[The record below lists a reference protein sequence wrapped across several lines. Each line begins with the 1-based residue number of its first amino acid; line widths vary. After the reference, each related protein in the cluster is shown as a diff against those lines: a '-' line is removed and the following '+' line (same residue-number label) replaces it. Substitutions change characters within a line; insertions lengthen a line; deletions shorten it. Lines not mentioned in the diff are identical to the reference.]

1 MKKLRQT
8 TLAMFL
14 LLVSYG
20 FVSGQ
25 DKTGKDS
32 IDIYFQEIKAN
43 TSLFRDLWGIDLY
56 GPLLFVDQKTRD
68 VYANVADSAGLLKKD
83 GKIYTSILPANI
95 NIANTA
101 IKWGGTLWA
110 MIMLPLPENKQVRL
124 DLLSHELFHS
134 FQPRL
139 HFKMANPANNHLDQK
154 DGRISLR
161 LELEA
166 LHQALI
172 AKSKAEADKNLT
184 NALYFRK
191 MRYEVFPDA
200 KQEENLLELNE
211 GLATY
216 TGIAMSGR
224 STKELNEY
232 FKTKLADFQNN
243 PSFVRSFA
251 YLTIPLYGTILSGS
265 DKYWNKK
272 VDNNTNMGDLFIK
285 SFNLQIPSSLA
296 DEIKNQYGFAEISA
310 GEAKREEHIKQITAG
325 YKKVFIERPHLEIRL
340 ENMNI
345 SFDPRNLMPMEGYGT
360 VYPTLRLSDNW
371 GILTATEGALLG
383 TNWDR
388 VTVSEPAI
396 IGKEKVSGKGWSIDL
411 NKGYVVEKDS
421 SGKNYLVRK
430 K

>member
-1 MKKLRQT
+1 MKKLRLT
-8 TLAMFL
+8 ATAVFL
-14 LLVSYG
+14 LLVSSGLVY
-20 FVSGQ
+20 GQ
-25 DKTGKDS
+25 DRTNKDS
-32 IDIYFQEIKAN
+32 IDIYFQEIKIN
-43 TSLFRDLWGIDLY
+43 TNLYREMWAADLY
-56 GPLLFVDQKTRD
+56 GPLLFVDQKTSD
-68 VYANVADSAGLLKKD
+68 IYANAPDSAGLLKKE
-83 GKIYTSILPANI
+83 GRIYTGILPASI

-110 MIMLPLPENKQVRL
+110 MIMLPLPENKQARL

-139 HFKMANPANNHLDQK
+139 HFKMANSSNNHLDQK

-166 LHQALI
+166 LRQALN
-172 AKSKAEADKNLT
+172 AKSKAETDKNLT
-184 NALYFRK
+184 NALYFRN
-191 MRYEVFPDA
+191 MRYAVYPDA
-200 KQEENLLELNE
+200 KTEENSLELNE

-224 STKELNEY
+224 NNSQINEY
-232 FKTKLADFQNN
+232 FESKLTDFQNN

-265 DKYWNKK
+265 DKFWNKK
-272 VDNNTNMGDLFIK
+272 VDNNTNLGDFFIK
-285 SFNLQIPSSLA
+285 SFNLQIPAVLA
-296 DEIKNQYGFAEISA
+296 DDIKNQYGFAKIST
-310 GEAKREEHIKQITAG
+310 GEAKREEHIKQVTAG

-345 SFDPRNLMPMEGYGT
+345 SFDPRNLMPVEGYGT

-371 GILTATEGALLG
+371 GILTVTDGALLG

-388 VTVSEPAI
+388 VIVSEPAVI
-396 IGKEKVSGKGWSIDL
+396 SQEKVSGKGWTIDL
-411 NKGYVVEKDS
+411 NKGYIVEKDS
-421 SGKNYLVRK
+421 SGKNYLLK
-430 K
+430 KK